1 VPPEAESFDYSEYA
15 ALDTSVD
22 EIMAAVNTF
31 PMMSK
36 RRLVLVSRAEKLKDS
51 EQEALLESLEH
62 FSSRSTLILYAEEL
76 DHRKRFYRTLRDQC
90 CTAEFPRLKGVALE
104 RWAERFVRKEGYRIS
119 KPSIKKIVELAG
131 SDLTA
136 LASEL
141 EKLFLY
147 AAGEKRIPDS
157 VIEDLVLTSR
167 QHGIFELIGAVGR
180 RERSSALRSLANLMD
195 MGEHP
200 LGVVNM
206 MARHCRQILIAKEYL
221 LQRKTKQEIMR
232 AAQIPPFFLEQ
243 FLRQARA
250 ADTAVV
256 QEMYIRLADIDR
268 RIKSSSGEGRRLL
281 ENLICALV

>member
-1 VPPEAESFDYSEYA
+1 
-15 ALDTSVD
+15 
-22 EIMAAVNTF
+22 
-31 PMMSK
+31 
-36 RRLVLVSRAEKLKDS
+36 
-51 EQEALLESLEH
+51 
-62 FSSRSTLILYAEEL
+62 
-76 DHRKRFYRTLRDQC
+76 
-90 CTAEFPRLKGVALE
+90 
-104 RWAERFVRKEGYRIS
+104 
-119 KPSIKKIVELAG
+119 
-131 SDLTA
+131 
-136 LASEL
+136 
-141 EKLFLY
+141 
-147 AAGEKRIPDS
+147 
-157 VIEDLVLTSR
+157 
-167 QHGIFELIGAVGR
+167 
-180 RERSSALRSLANLMD
+180 MD